1 MLTLEQIKGKLEAAS
16 VVEVSRATGVN
27 KTTLHNL
34 KNGTHDNPRLK
45 TILALS
51 EYFRVN
57 NS

>member
-1 MLTLEQIKGKLEAAS
+1 MLTLEQIKSKLDTAS
-16 VVEVSRATGVN
+16 VGEVSRATGIN

-51 EYFRVN
+51 EYFYVK